1 MLEGVGGK
9 VHAHAL
15 NIQSLGS
22 VSRPLTQHAFGGG
35 GGFPREKLGR
45 RESKP
50 ALGRLGRW
58 RGAVGCLSS
67 NGWGRGLRG

>member
-35 GGFPREKLGR
+35 GVFPEK
-45 RESKP
+45 
-50 ALGRLGRW
+50 
-58 RGAVGCLSS
+58 
-67 NGWGRGLRG
+67 NWGEERANRPLAG